1 MRTFFVAGLVL
12 FAAGVLIV
20 NLDAQ
25 VQEAKKEVT
34 VKGTI
39 LCAHCALKETKKC
52 VTAIQVKEGAKLI
65 TYYLDDKGDQ
75 EGYHDAVCGGER
87 KAGIVTGIVAE
98 KAGKRWIRPTRVEYL
113 KK

>member
-1 MRTFFVAGLVL
+1 MRNLFTVALVL
-12 FAAGVLIV
+12 CAAGVLV
-20 NLDAQ
+20 VGLRAQ
-25 VQEAKKEVT
+25 AQGAKKEVT

-39 LCAHCALKETKKC
+39 LCAHCALKETKRC
-52 VTAIQVKEGAKLI
+52 VTQSSSREGAKVI

-87 KAGIVTGIVAE
+87 REGIIIGIVAE
-98 KAGKRWIRPTRVEYL
+98 KNGRRWIRPTKVEYL